1 MTGENSI
8 NLTEKQK
15 KKLIK
20 ANHRRNRIRMTT
32 EDRIYQVII
41 YAVVTLIT
49 LLCFIPLIY
58 VIGMSLTSMME
69 LNEKNNF
76 VLIPMHP
83 TLESYKYILKQANL
97 YTGFLISVFR
107 TVFGVMTMLVF
118 VVPGGYILA
127 KHELPGRRGIMLFFI
142 ITMLIQGGTIPAY
155 MLIKSLGLLDSIWVY
170 VIPAFGSVY
179 NMLIIKIFV
188 EGMPQDIIESA
199 DLDGASELQ
208 KMIFIAIPLL
218 VPTICALSLFTG
230 VAQWNAWFDSL
241 LYVKTVSKQPVQL
254 LIHQLFNR
262 TVASTNM
269 DGAGNMQSMVSDLYR
284 AGTDITI
291 KMACVV
297 IAMLPIMC
305 VYPFLQKYFIFGM
318 YTGSVKG

>member
-1 MTGENSI
+1 MA
-8 NLTEKQK
+8 KV
-15 KKLIK
+15 K
-20 ANHRRNRIRMTT
+20 AVRTQRKNRIRMTH
-32 EDRIYQVII
+32 EDRIYQVFI
-41 YAVVTLIT
+41 YTIVTLVT
-49 LLCFIPLIY
+49 LLCFVPLIY
-58 VIGMSLTSMME
+58 VVGMSFTSMME
-69 LNEKNNF
+69 LYEKNNF
-76 VLIPMHP
+76 VLIPTHP
-83 TLESYKYILKQANL
+83 TIESYKYILKQANL
-97 YTGFLISVFR
+97 YTGFLVSVFR
-107 TVFGVMTMLVF
+107 TVFGVMAMLVF

-127 KHELPGRRGIMLFFI
+127 KQEMPGRRWFMLFFI
-142 ITMLIQGGTIPAY
+142 VTMLISGGTIPAY

-199 DLDGASELQ
+199 DLDGATEIQ
-208 KMIFIAIPLL
+208 KMFYISIPLL

-230 VAQWNAWFDSL
+230 VAHWNSWFDAL

-262 TVASTNM
+262 TVTSTNM
-269 DGAGNMQSMVSDLYR
+269 DGAGNLQALISDMYR

>member
-1 MTGENSI
+1 MA
-8 NLTEKQK
+8 KV
-15 KKLIK
+15 K
-20 ANHRRNRIRMTT
+20 AVKTPRKNRIRMTR
-32 EDRIYQVII
+32 EDRIYQVFI
-41 YAVVTLIT
+41 YTIVTLVT
-49 LLCFIPLIY
+49 LLCFVPLIY

-69 LNEKNNF
+69 LYEKNNF
-76 VLIPMHP
+76 VLIPTHP
-83 TLESYKYILKQANL
+83 TIESYKYILKQANL
-97 YTGFLISVFR
+97 YTGFLVSVFR
-107 TVFGVMTMLVF
+107 TVFGVMAMLAF

-127 KHELPGRRGIMLFFI
+127 KQEMPGRRWFMLFFI
-142 ITMLIQGGTIPAY
+142 TTMLISGGTIPAY

-188 EGMPQDIIESA
+188 EGMPQDIVESA
-199 DLDGASELQ
+199 DLDGATEIQ
-208 KMIFIAIPLL
+208 KMFYISIPLL

-230 VAQWNAWFDSL
+230 VAHWNSWFDAL

-262 TVASTNM
+262 TVTSTNM
-269 DGAGNMQSMVSDLYR
+269 DGAGNLQALISDMYR